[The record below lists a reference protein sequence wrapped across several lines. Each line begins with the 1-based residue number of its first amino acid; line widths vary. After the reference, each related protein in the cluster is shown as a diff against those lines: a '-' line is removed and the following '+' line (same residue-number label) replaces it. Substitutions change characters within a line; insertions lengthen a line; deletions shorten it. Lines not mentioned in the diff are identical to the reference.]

1 MWLQNFGI
9 HFLVEVAVLKDTAHC
24 HCASLRNKDVS
35 ERDSCAQVALVSR
48 FWTMPFTLVWAL
60 SFSFCFPW
68 LPILGWILEG
78 LKTYSSSQARP
89 GPAAAPRTIFA
100 NDD

>member
-1 MWLQNFGI
+1 MTKNTAHGHCVFRGW
-9 HFLVEVAVLKDTAHC
+9 KDTC
-24 HCASLRNKDVS
+24 

-60 SFSFCFPW
+60 SFGFCFPW
-68 LPILGWILEG
+68 LPILGLILEG

-89 GPAAAPRTIFA
+89 GPAAAPLTKFCA
-100 NDD
+100 Y